1 MAKKRT
7 LNEYRQSKEYTTAY
21 NFNNEYKNPWAL
33 YGPPKIG
40 SEGEVDPEVGDDH
53 NIIKIKLME
62 PTLYDQ
68 LVDLRKQYPND
79 QQFGYHVAKELL

>member
-7 LNEYRQSKEYTTAY
+7 LNEYRQSKEYT
-21 NFNNEYKNPWAL
+21 KNPWAL

-40 SEGEVDPEVGDDH
+40 SEGEVEVDH
-53 NIIKIKLME
+53 YEEETGVE
-62 PTLYDQ
+62 PTLHDE
-68 LVDLRKQYPND
+68 LVALRKKYPND